1 MVQVGGMESAIAPRA
16 EVCRAKPAL
25 VTPLLW
31 LVLLLILIATTLAV
45 GWWWSASKGHRRAV
59 ARAARAG
66 AGEAL
71 AETLL
76 EHHGYQI
83 IDRQVRCLWW
93 IEVDGEQEEVE
104 LRADLLVQRDGV
116 RFVAEVKTGERAPDP
131 AYPPTRRQLLE
142 YALAFA
148 PYEVLLVDVE
158 AQDIYEVAFPRVSVE
173 AGL

>member
-1 MVQVGGMESAIAPRA
+1 M
-16 EVCRAKPAL
+16 CRAKPAL
-25 VTPLLW
+25 VSPLLW
-31 LVLLLILIATTLAV
+31 LVLLLVLIATALAL
-45 GWWWSASKGHRRAV
+45 GWWWSAGKGVRRATT
-59 ARAARAG
+59 RAAGAG
-66 AGEAL
+66 AGEAM

-76 EHHGYQI
+76 ERHGYQI
-83 IDRQVRCLWW
+83 IERQVRCLWW

-104 LRADLLVQRDGV
+104 LRADLLVQKDGV

-158 AQDIYEVAFPRVSVE
+158 EEDIYEVAFPRVSVE